1 LEKETSFIGVIPV
14 LPSSDIARD
23 VAWYLAKAGFE
34 SVWDDKMYAVLH
46 REGLSIHLQWH
57 ADTSDD
63 PLIGGSVVRIMVKN
77 IRPLFD
83 EFVQRGVVKADELI
97 LGTAWE
103 TNEFGFYDLNNN
115 AILFT
120 EDLMQKE

>member
-1 LEKETSFIGVIPV
+1 MDKETSFVGVIPV

-23 VAWYLAKAGFE
+23 VAWYLSKAGFE

-46 REGLSIHLQWH
+46 RGGLSLHLQWH
-57 ADTSDD
+57 ADTTAD
-63 PLIGGSVVRIMVKN
+63 PLIGGSVIRIMVKN

-83 EFVQRGVVKADELI
+83 EFVQRGVVKVDKLI

-103 TNEFGFYDLNNN
+103 TNEFGFFDLNNN
-115 AILFT
+115 AIFFT